1 MYLLGHNQSRWS
13 RLKLIQ
19 PSNKNQIR
27 FDKNYNRIWAH
38 DNRTIRIRLT
48 LVYYPAE
55 RLSAGELLIFPR
67 WYFWVGCFNIM
78 GPVGR
83 VPLDINLR
91 SLDKNVNKRWDK
103 SNSACKRG
111 AVAAA
116 RSTSPHRELKFTNE

>member
-1 MYLLGHNQSRWS
+1 
-13 RLKLIQ
+13 
-19 PSNKNQIR
+19 
-27 FDKNYNRIWAH
+27 
-38 DNRTIRIRLT
+38 
-48 LVYYPAE
+48 
-55 RLSAGELLIFPR
+55 
-67 WYFWVGCFNIM
+67 M

-116 RSTSPHRELKFTNE
+116 RSTSPHRELKSKIKEFN